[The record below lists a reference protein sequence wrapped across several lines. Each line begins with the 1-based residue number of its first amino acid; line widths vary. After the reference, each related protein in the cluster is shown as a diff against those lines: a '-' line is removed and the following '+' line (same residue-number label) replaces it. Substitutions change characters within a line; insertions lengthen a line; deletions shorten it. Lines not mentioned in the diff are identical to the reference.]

1 MNALSGKDGH
11 PLWFWS
17 RDLPPDR
24 YGYAW
29 PLLWWGCGPD
39 GWPLLA
45 VPLSGL
51 TPEDMSLNMNP
62 DYLLRPVVHMLEG
75 STGRELHAALG
86 LYRPRVADLDG
97 DGIDDIWGEVDGQ
110 LRAFR
115 GQAPEAWRAP
125 RSVRAGRRIAA
136 FSRQRPG
143 RRRHRGC
150 PDRPGAYLRWFV
162 AAPDGQPHGH
172 RPLRHDG
179 HVLWKSVLD
188 PPGIWF
194 DRDRGDSY
202 EFSTFPM
209 PAGDLDSDGMPD
221 VLVKRDVSRFSQAAI
236 ERPAALPLQALSG
249 RTGRFLWSAGP
260 LHLGFA
266 ARGFSWIH
274 WQCRPEA
281 RVIEPG
287 GTTDI
292 VVRHCNPFVK
302 PSGPPVAFP
311 NGQDRLARI
320 SGRDGRIVWDIPLI
334 SPTDRTSAVTSDG
347 PHPFQFGDLDGDGS
361 LDVVIVIPP
370 SPADGRTVIELKAV
384 SLDDGKPIW
393 VHRLR
398 YDHTEMFKAQVVV
411 GDLDGDGR
419 AEVLVDNRVPDA
431 IPPRPMLEALDG
443 RDGQVL
449 WTWRPVYPDSHA
461 ISWSP
466 PYLITDL
473 DGDGRREIGLVLYGG
488 DKQSRDLLLDARG
501 REVVRRELPEGNHW
515 GWTLNAA
522 DLDGDGRDE
531 LLVIGKRLLVLGPG
545 LKEIWSRP
553 SLDNPLGVRSLSASS
568 GRPAAV
574 IVSPWLGLAGTDG
587 RPLWAGQS
595 PTWGVPRLGLIDA
608 GDSTRLPLWAE
619 LAPGAT
625 VCRSALPVTPA
636 GRPAPPVGLP
646 VRPGLARD
654 DPRGPAPCPG
664 PTRS

>member
-1 MNALSGKDGH
+1 M
-11 PLWFWS
+11 
-17 RDLPPDR
+17 
-24 YGYAW
+24 
-29 PLLWWGCGPD
+29 
-39 GWPLLA
+39 
-45 VPLSGL
+45 
-51 TPEDMSLNMNP
+51 
-62 DYLLRPVVHMLEG
+62 
-75 STGRELHAALG
+75 
-86 LYRPRVADLDG
+86 
-97 DGIDDIWGEVDGQ
+97 
-110 LRAFR
+110 
-115 GQAPEAWRAP
+115 
-125 RSVRAGRRIAA
+125 
-136 FSRQRPG
+136 
-143 RRRHRGC
+143 
-150 PDRPGAYLRWFV
+150 
-162 AAPDGQPHGH
+162 
-172 RPLRHDG
+172 
-179 HVLWKSVLD
+179 
-188 PPGIWF
+188 
-194 DRDRGDSY
+194 
-202 EFSTFPM
+202 
-209 PAGDLDSDGMPD
+209 
-221 VLVKRDVSRFSQAAI
+221 
-236 ERPAALPLQALSG
+236 
-249 RTGRFLWSAGP
+249 
-260 LHLGFA
+260 
-266 ARGFSWIH
+266 
-274 WQCRPEA
+274 
-281 RVIEPG
+281 
-287 GTTDI
+287 
-292 VVRHCNPFVK
+292 RHCNPFVK

-488 DKQSRDLLLDARG
+488 DKQSRILLLDARG

-654 DPRGPAPCPG
+654 DPRWTRPLPWTDPILTTIG
-664 PTRS
+664 PTGILAAVGLALVNAVVPIGVISLLAGRRRWNLRVLMALPVAAAVPLSVFLACEPSIPAQIGARPVSARIVFVLITLAGLSIVAYAGFACLSLIRRRWRALAVVAAFTIFASVIIGSAWIRQDRRTMPAIERYDWSSWYLAAVPGAYAVGSLLLTGWMLRSPYRWLRRPRRPEVVTP